1 MADHILELAAQPI
14 ADTSKPPFF
23 IGPDAARKV
32 LDHVQAVPI
41 DMPDVDEQWIN
52 VPADIGD
59 VRVRIVKP
67 VGGFWDGYLPEA
79 FSVRYNGILHHFMVL
94 NPVRSTAAIE
104 QAIHIL
110 RKALG
115 Q

>member
-1 MADHILELAAQPI
+1 MADHILELAAQPT

-67 VGGFWDGYLPEA
+67 VGGFCDGDLPEA
-79 FSVRYNGILHHFMVL
+79 VL
-94 NPVRSTAAIE
+94 NPVSSTAAIE
-104 QAIHIL
+104 QAVHFL
-110 RKALG
+110 RRR
-115 Q
+115 